1 MHAVSKALLI
11 GSAFLLLAACA
22 RHQAPRQVG
31 PPEAPPAGLINMD
44 AAVLPTY
51 LGEPSLRRRESAWE
65 IWQYAAPECL
75 LYVFLFGPDGG
86 QTVRHVDARDR
97 QREPFDVPTCV
108 RRVGIAAYSRPE
120 AETIMRQFRR
130 SFFP

>member
-1 MHAVSKALLI
+1 MSASSKALLI

-22 RHQAPRQVG
+22 RHGAPRQDG
-31 PPEAPPAGLINMD
+31 PPAPPPGGLINMD
-44 AAVLPTY
+44 ADALPTY

-97 QREPFDVPTCV
+97 QREPYDVATCV
-108 RRVGIAAYSRPE
+108 RRVGVAAYSRPE
-120 AETIMRQFRR
+120 AVNIMRQFRR